1 MKFEGLTPVSPPH
14 RLRETYDVKATF
26 ALWLAVTLLAS
37 AAVAQDR
44 VTYSTGRDDSG
55 RATVSGTIVDYTGAQ
70 LTLRSSGGGEQS
82 IPAARVVAVQTQWPP
97 SKLAGDRLLAEAKF
111 DEALQA
117 YVAALRE
124 EPRIWAQRQ
133 MLADSLSCLK
143 ALGRIEPAGEAFLR
157 LVQSDPET
165 LWFGR
170 IPLNWQ
176 PVQPS
181 PQLEQRATL
190 WLKSTDSEIAQLIG
204 ASWLLATRHRP
215 SAMDVL
221 QRLAARGERRV
232 ASLATAQLWRTRTAT
247 VDEAELGRWSDLVEK
262 MPREVRAGAYFTLAQ
277 GLAARGQSERAALAW
292 LRIPLLYADE
302 DRGLAAAALLNAAR
316 ELEKIGDKQE
326 AASLYREILRDYAGT
341 SSATQATT
349 RLESLAGD

>member
-1 MKFEGLTPVSPPH
+1 MTNDPLPPPYFS
-14 RLRETYDVKATF
+14 LCF
-26 ALWLAVTLLAS
+26 AVLLAT
-37 AAVAQDR
+37 AATAQDR

-70 LTLRSSGGGEQS
+70 LTLRSAGGGEQS
-82 IPAARVVAVQTQWPP
+82 IPAARVVSVETQWPA
-97 SKLAGDRLLAEAKF
+97 SKLAGDRLFAEAKY

-117 YVAALRE
+117 YVTALRD

-133 MLADSLSCLK
+133 MLADSVSCLK
-143 ALGRIEPAGEAFLR
+143 ALGRIEQAGEAFMR

-165 LWFGR
+165 MWFGR

-176 PVQPS
+176 SVQPS
-181 PQLEQRATL
+181 PQLETRATL
-190 WLKSTDSEIAQLIG
+190 WLKSTDSEIAPLIG
-204 ASWLLATRHRP
+204 ASWLLATRHRAA
-215 SAMDVL
+215 AMDVL

-232 ASLATAQLWRTRTAT
+232 ASLATAQRWRTLTAT
-247 VDEAELGRWSDLVEK
+247 VDEAELQRWSELVEK

-302 DRGLAAAALLNAAR
+302 DRGLAAVALLNAAR
-316 ELEKIGDKQE
+316 ELERIGDKQE

-341 SSATQATT
+341 SSATQATA